1 MFLKISGLDKAYGS
15 KKILKNIDLT
25 IDRGELISIVGPSG
39 AGKTTLLKIIA
50 GIENQDSGF
59 LQFSDRKKNFSNPIL
74 VFQDYLLFPNMTVF
88 ENIAFGLRA
97 RKESKNTIISKTEE
111 IMEYFNI
118 SDQKNLYPSQI
129 SAGQKQRTA
138 IARALVLN
146 PPMLL
151 LDEPFANLDKE
162 LKNSTASFIKSTQ
175 QQFGITTVSVTHDLK
190 EAFTIS
196 DKIAVMI
203 NGEIL
208 QHDTPYNIYRNP
220 ASVPV
225 ARLLGDINIVPAELL
240 AGMTDHSLPY
250 GKDVCIR
257 PESILLTPAHDSTS
271 HGIVERS
278 HFSGHY
284 WAVYVKYKGYELF
297 SFSGNN
303 NLKPGD
309 RVNITVDEIIE
320 FRE

>member
-1 MFLKISGLDKAYGS
+1 MFLKISGLNKAYSS
-15 KKILKNIDLT
+15 KKVLSNIDLT
-25 IDRGELISIVGPSG
+25 INRGELISIVGPSG
-39 AGKTTLLKIIA
+39 SGKTTLLKIIA
-50 GIENQDSGF
+50 GIENHDSGS
-59 LQFSDRKKNFSNPIL
+59 LEFSEREKNFSNPIL

-97 RKESKNTIISKTEE
+97 RNETQSSLNRKTGE
-111 IMEYFNI
+111 IMEFFSI
-118 SDQKNLYPSQI
+118 SEQRNLYPSQI

-175 QQFGITTVSVTHDLK
+175 EKFGITTVSVTHDLK

-196 DKIAVMI
+196 DRIAVMI

-220 ASVPV
+220 ASIPV
-225 ARLLGDINIVPAELL
+225 ARLLGDINIIPAVLL
-240 AGMTDHSLPY
+240 TGISDQAPAS
-250 GKDVCIR
+250 GKYVYIR
-257 PESILLTPAHDSTS
+257 PESIYLKLSDNSNS

-278 HFSGHY
+278 HFAGHY
-284 WAVYVKYKGYELF
+284 WSVYVKYKGYELF
-297 SFSGNN
+297 SFNGSNIF
-303 NLKPGD
+303 KPGD
-309 RVNITVDEIIE
+309 RVDITVDEIIE

>member
-1 MFLKISGLDKAYGS
+1 MFLKISGLNKAYSS

-25 IDRGELISIVGPSG
+25 INRGELVSIVGPSG

-50 GIENQDSGF
+50 GIENPDSGF
-59 LQFSDRKKNFSNPIL
+59 LKFSETEKNFSNPIL

-88 ENIAFGLRA
+88 ENIAFGLKA
-97 RKESKNTIISKTEE
+97 RKETKASLNRKTGE
-111 IMEYFNI
+111 IMELFSI
-118 SDQKNLYPSQI
+118 SEQQNLYPSQI

-175 QQFGITTVSVTHDLK
+175 EKFGITMVSVTHDLK

-240 AGMTDHSLPY
+240 AGITDHISPS

-257 PESILLTPAHDSTS
+257 PESIRLTPGHDSGS

-297 SFSGNN
+297 SFNGNN

>member
-1 MFLKISGLDKAYGS
+1 MFLKISGLNKAYNN
-15 KKILKNIDLT
+15 KKILNHIDLT
-25 IDRGELISIVGPSG
+25 INRGELISIVGPSG

-50 GIENQDSGF
+50 GIENHDSGS
-59 LQFSDRKKNFSNPIL
+59 LEFSDRDKNFSNPIL

-88 ENIAFGLRA
+88 DNIAFGLKA

-118 SDQKNLYPSQI
+118 SDHKNLYPSQI

-175 QQFGITTVSVTHDLK
+175 EKFGITTVSVTHDLK

-196 DKIAVMI
+196 DRIAVMI

-208 QHDTPYNIYRNP
+208 QHDTPYNI
-220 ASVPV
+220 
-225 ARLLGDINIVPAELL
+225 
-240 AGMTDHSLPY
+240 
-250 GKDVCIR
+250 
-257 PESILLTPAHDSTS
+257 
-271 HGIVERS
+271 
-278 HFSGHY
+278 
-284 WAVYVKYKGYELF
+284 
-297 SFSGNN
+297 
-303 NLKPGD
+303 
-309 RVNITVDEIIE
+309 
-320 FRE
+320 